1 MIHEFQLKWKTYLLL
16 YYAIPSVQQF
26 RSQKKGALCPL
37 SRFQNSIS
45 IFLFLFF
52 FRGMWH
58 ICISQL
64 CLIRICWLKVNEIN
78 SSWWHWVRL
87 PLCLSTRHT
96 VDPLITC
103 SQSHTFVSTNV
114 HFCCLTVIR
123 YFFFFS
129 CQSTD
134 ARKSAPNYLSI
145 SGLPFLPWEHFCDW
159 CRACGCL
166 ECTPLPPLPLHLSCR
181 QWILIEGW
189 LSDNLLW
196 HCSGLPPALCWP
208 PCLQDES
215 HSVAIIAAK
224 TAAGLMLF

>member
-1 MIHEFQLKWKTYLLL
+1 MKDLPPTLLCHPFST
-16 YYAIPSVQQF
+16 AVQI
-26 RSQKKGALCPL
+26 SEEGSALSSLPFSKL
-37 SRFQNSIS
+37 HFHIS
-45 IFLFLFF
+45 FSFF

-123 YFFFFS
+123 YFFSFPAKARTFRNLPQIIF
-129 CQSTD
+129 QSQV
-134 ARKSAPNYLSI
+134 YHFCHGSI
-145 SGLPFLPWEHFCDW
+145 S
-159 CRACGCL
+159 
-166 ECTPLPPLPLHLSCR
+166 
-181 QWILIEGW
+181 
-189 LSDNLLW
+189 
-196 HCSGLPPALCWP
+196 
-208 PCLQDES
+208 
-215 HSVAIIAAK
+215 AIG
-224 TAAGLMLF
+224 AGLAGVWNALLFLLSRCTSPAGSES